1 MQWKT
6 TAGLALLAGMALAS
20 AWGKKSQIIYQG
32 AESNNY
38 VQVIETR
45 KENGPFEHPAA
56 LSAGRLEAAL
66 LEVQYLQPGLFGF
79 GKKSAK
85 PLAAFPPDEAAAL
98 SQYLSQALAKAGST
112 QWVDFSW
119 KVARRKSEGSIFVNF
134 MIHDGVVFIQNGK
147 LNLAFRNLGYEQIL
161 ENDMRNRQDPTRS
174 YGGSYDLVL
183 PADAEWP
190 ARLLDA
196 HGQPARRNWI
206 AFPLAALAEAKPKLP
221 ETPAPQPLGQAP
233 APAAPATAPA
243 APAPAVPGRSVEDRL
258 RELKS
263 LRDQGLITPQD
274 YEQKK
279 QEILEGL

>member
-6 TAGLALLAGMALAS
+6 TAGLALLAGMAL

-45 KENGPFEHPAA
+45 KENGPFEHPAV

-66 LEVQYLQPGLFGF
+66 LEVRYLQPGLLGF

-85 PLAAFPPDEAAAL
+85 PFAAFPPDEAAAL
-98 SQYLSQALAKAGST
+98 SQYLSQALAKADSA

-134 MIHDGVVFIQNGK
+134 LVHDGVVFIQNGK

-161 ENDMRNRQDPTRS
+161 ENDTRNRQDPTRN

-233 APAAPATAPA
+233 AAPATAPA
-243 APAPAVPGRSVEDRL
+243 APAPAPAVPERSVEDRL